1 MRKLLAFLCICVQIV
16 PSWGQSVLRTP
27 NGVRV
32 ETEKACIELE
42 CFSSSIIRVKKY
54 PVGKTPDKQSLSVT
68 MQPEKVKYKLQETK
82 GEVVLTTSEL
92 VAIMDIAQKQVRFT
106 DKEGKPC

>member
-27 NGVRV
+27 NGVKV
-32 ETEKACIELE
+32 ETGTTCMELE

-54 PVGKTPDKQSLSVT
+54 PVGKTPDNYAT
-68 MQPEKVKYKLQETK
+68 RK
-82 GEVVLTTSEL
+82 GK
-92 VAIMDIAQKQVRFT
+92 IQIAR
-106 DKEGKPC
+106 DKR

>member
-27 NGVRV
+27 NGVKV
-32 ETEKACIELE
+32 ETGTTCMELE

-54 PVGKTPDKQSLSVT
+54 PVGKTPDKQIIVCHYAT
-68 MQPEKVKYKLQETK
+68 RK
-82 GEVVLTTSEL
+82 GK
-92 VAIMDIAQKQVRFT
+92 IQIAR
-106 DKEGKPC
+106 DKR